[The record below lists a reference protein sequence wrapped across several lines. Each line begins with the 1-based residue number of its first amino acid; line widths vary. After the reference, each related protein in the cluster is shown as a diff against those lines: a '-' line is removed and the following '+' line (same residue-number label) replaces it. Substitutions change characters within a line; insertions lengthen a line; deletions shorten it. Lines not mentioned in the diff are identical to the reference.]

1 MRRFQDIYI
10 VCCHNDFILTGNLRS
25 LKKNW
30 PDIVNFGSI
39 KNKTG
44 PHRIQSF
51 ATWEKFQP
59 KSGIRFLHQALSS
72 ISTKAPGK
80 IARRASL
87 FLAVF
92 LLPRSALCQ
101 GQWHRRLGL
110 LSLAVMGHYLAY
122 PQGYRLCIQSQAE
135 SEKLELDEGRGTPSV
150 SQGVGQAVH
159 RQSQQELLKGWR
171 SR

>member
-10 VCCHNDFILTGNLRS
+10 VCFHNDFVLTGNLRS
-25 LKKNW
+25 LLKNW

-39 KNKTG
+39 ENKTG
-44 PHRIQSF
+44 PHRIQPF

-87 FLAVF
+87 SLAVF

-101 GQWHRRLGL
+101 GQWHRCWGL
-110 LSLAVMGHYLAY
+110 LSLAVTSYYLAD
-122 PQGYRLCIQSQAE
+122 PSGYRLCIQSQVE
-135 SEKLELDEGRGTPSV
+135 SGKLELDEGRGTPSV

-159 RQSQQELLKGWR
+159 RQSQQVLLKGWG